1 MSIGDFLP
9 FAFSF
14 DFDARWK
21 EGDDGRRGNLCW
33 RPPQKF
39 SNDNE
44 DAATASAS
52 AAGAQN

>member
-21 EGDDGRRGNLCW
+21 EGDDGGGKSLLA
-33 RPPQKF
+33 P
-39 SNDNE
+39 
-44 DAATASAS
+44 AAEILE
-52 AAGAQN
+52 